1 MALQDMTGE
10 HVFFVRSGLFVSQDT
25 VSVENCNFWPVAQK
39 IWQGLKVEREVKFT
53 ANRIEPGHYF
63 GEQEVLDK
71 KVYTLNISS

>member
-1 MALQDMTGE
+1 M
-10 HVFFVRSGLFVSQDT
+10 
-25 VSVENCNFWPVAQK
+25 SVENCNFWPVAKK

-71 KVYTLNISS
+71 KVYTLNISSAAPGSEIMFMSR